1 MHDLVSHSGSTVLVD
16 PLLDGGSFG
25 DLVLAMQPRQ
35 RCPCFIFLDHLF
47 LEGHTVPFDYFSFH
61 FPVLSF
67 LLFAPLVQG
76 TAQNNIT
83 DPTMQAVVGAVITV
97 LIRSFAVQSLLLL
110 FIGVIVLVVNHAQVQ
125 PAEQSQ
131 ASRLRRRQPVRPKPG
146 RMTRR
151 RPVRPLD
158 TWTGTGSKWVSD
170 HRRPALARGFLG

>member
-131 ASRLRRRQPVRPKPG
+131 AAPATSAKAKPAA
-146 RMTRR
+146 
-151 RPVRPLD
+151 
-158 TWTGTGSKWVSD
+158 WA
-170 HRRPALARGFLG
+170 PAASPDNAKPAASTPASSAKAGQDDPAPAGPAT